1 MNRKNSAVAYQNFA
15 TDFVDH
21 DEPDGESVGP
31 EPAKRMMENVYIKY
45 PDIHMTV
52 EDAIAEGDKV
62 MVRNVWRGT
71 DSSTG
76 HDAVLSAIG
85 TSGSSVEVI
94 ADAARSLIEGLSQVG
109 IRRLV
114 VVGGAG
120 VLEVEPGVEFVDSPN
135 FFEEYRPLG
144 LVHRQAYNL
153 YQTSDLDWTF
163 VCPAAEIAPG
173 ERTGKFQVGADR
185 LLTNEKGESRISAE
199 DFAIAFV
206 NEVETPQYIH
216 HRLTVAY

>member
-1 MNRKNSAVAYQNFA
+1 MKLVILFGPSGMIGSRILNEALSRSHTVTAITRDPSRFSVSHENLTIVAGNA
-15 TDFVDH
+15 LDPASIVD
-21 DEPDGESVGP
+21 VV
-31 EPAKRMMENVYIKY
+31 K
-45 PDIHMTV
+45 
-52 EDAIAEGDKV
+52 
-62 MVRNVWRGT
+62 
-71 DSSTG
+71 G

-94 ADAARSLIEGLSQVG
+94 VDAARSLIEGLSQSG

-120 VLEVEPGVEFVDSPN
+120 VLEVEPGVQFVDSSN
-135 FFEEYRPLG
+135 FLEAYRPLA
-144 LVHRQAYNL
+144 LVHREAYNL
-153 YQTSDLDWTF
+153 YKTSDLDWTF
-163 VCPAAEIAPG
+163 VCPAGEIAPG
-173 ERTGKFQVGADR
+173 ERTGKFQVGADY